1 MVIEGSFSRA
11 EYTLVGQEH
20 ALVKMELMLTNEE
33 TIKLQNALM
42 NRRMDQIQFV
52 VNSVPPS
59 WESESPADTPKT
71 TSESW

>member
-1 MVIEGSFSRA
+1 MVIEGQFSRA
-11 EYTLVGQEH
+11 EYTLVGQEN

-33 TIKLQNALM
+33 AVKLQNALM

-52 VNSVPPS
+52 VNSAPAEVD
-59 WESESPADTPKT
+59 SPTDTPKT